1 VQYFILVIFAVGVV
15 VGTYSA
21 PSILNGETTAVV
33 ITAFSILAGL
43 LLGVR
48 MPPSIKMTLPLA
60 LGALLGFWVS

>member
-1 VQYFILVIFAVGVV
+1 VQYFILVIFVVGVV

-48 MPPSIKMTLPLA
+48 MPPSIKTTLPLA
-60 LGALLGFWVS
+60 LGVLLGVWVS